1 MNQYTLFSITSN
13 MLLFRLNHSSCHAHA
28 SVEALQ
34 LAVVKPKLLYRQSLD
49 CHELSVYCSVNLNTV
64 NLMSLLLMPLIQKFN
79 FYCSYASILSLT
91 RRVTKMN
98 TNAYNLPNC
107 VSSSIVTS
115 PIETIVNTDSVL
127 LLSHLL
133 DSYLFAWKGISDD
146 ATLCCSDDRI
156 LFVNNTCYD
165 LFVSQLFTDEMVFLP
180 KYVLSL
186 R

>member
-1 MNQYTLFSITSN
+1 MNQYTLFSFTSN

-79 FYCSYASILSLT
+79 FYCSCASTLPLT
-91 RRVTKMN
+91 CRLTKMN

-107 VSSSIVTS
+107 MSSSVVTS

-133 DSYLFAWKGISDD
+133 DSYLFAWKGAADD
-146 ATLCCSDDRI
+146 ATLCCSNDRI

-180 KYVLSL
+180 KYVLAL
-186 R
+186 H

>member
-1 MNQYTLFSITSN
+1 MNQYTLFSFTSN
-13 MLLFRLNHSSCHAHA
+13 MLLFRMNHSSCHAHS
-28 SVEALQ
+28 SVEVLQ

-79 FYCSYASILSLT
+79 FYCSYVYAVSLT
-91 RRVTKMN
+91 SRLTRTN
-98 TNAYNLPNC
+98 TNTYNLPNC
-107 VSSSIVTS
+107 VSASIVTS
-115 PIETIVNTDSVL
+115 PIEAIVNTDSVL

-133 DSYLFAWKGISDD
+133 DSYLLAWKGSSDD
-146 ATLCCSDDRI
+146 ATLCCSNDRI

-180 KYVLSL
+180 RYGLAL
-186 R
+186 G